1 MSFYSFKMSVMF
13 DVDDFIK
20 KKKGSDETKFPWS
33 KL

>member
-20 KKKGSDETKFPWS
+20 KKGSDETKFPWS